1 MSLQK
6 ELDAFFAESR
16 AKMPVEAAAR
26 VQKTNDDLRASG
38 LVDRALKAGDSAPEF
53 ALPNAVGHRVALSAL
68 LAAGPVVVSF
78 YRGGWCPYCNLELR
92 AYQRALPE
100 IRALGASLVAI
111 SPQTPDSSLGTAER
125 NALEFEVLS
134 DHGSAVARSFGI
146 AFELPDVLKPLYAKH
161 ALSDVNGTD
170 DWRLPVPATYV
181 IARDRRIA
189 LAHIDP
195 DYRVRLE
202 PAEALAALRTLA
214 GPAA

>member
-6 ELDAFFAESR
+6 ELDAFRAEWSTKTPSDVATR
-16 AKMPVEAAAR
+16 VER
-26 VQKTNDDLRASG
+26 TNDDLRASG
-38 LVDRALKAGDSAPEF
+38 IMERALKAGDLAPDF
-53 ALPNAVGHRVALSAL
+53 ALPNAVGNRVTLSGR

-92 AYQRALPE
+92 AYQHVLPE

-134 DHGSAVARSFGI
+134 DHGNAVARSFGI
-146 AFELPDVLKPLYAKH
+146 AFELPDVLRPLYAKH
-161 ALSDVNGTD
+161 ALAEVNGTD

-181 IARDRRIA
+181 IAADRRIA

-202 PAEALAALRTLA
+202 PADALAALRTLV
-214 GPAA
+214 GAAA